1 MAKQYSE
8 VFKRNCV
15 QKLTDLNAKGIVRIN
30 KVEVKNVRE
39 LVKALDISN
48 DSLYKWDKLYPS
60 EKSGNNDVSDDFF
73 DSEPKRSK
81 TEQNIDSGEIFGIR
95 FYSWLAKNLKVKNY
109 SRMVLAQLKVAIAL
123 ILIDESSLIDIQ
135 KVMRKLKMTENG
147 GGL

>member
-15 QKLTDLNAKGIVRIN
+15 QKLTDLKALGIVRIN

-60 EKSGNNDVSDDFF
+60 EKLGNNDVSDDFF

-81 TEQNIDSGEIFGIR
+81 TEQTVDSSEIFGIR